1 MAKFINKK
9 EQVWDLQLTPHG
21 RYSLSVGGF
30 KPAYYAFYDDN
41 VIYDSRYA
49 DGDITE
55 PQNNIHKRIKEET
68 QYLESLTLFK
78 DLEMTSRT
86 EMGGA
91 VDFSNLNAL
100 SAMKN
105 PARNIFKFD
114 SAIGDAYL
122 DGGANK
128 APAWKVVALQS
139 TINGIATKDEAN
151 QQDVPQI
158 NVDAVYVKK
167 IKKAGSNTDPKIL
180 GSDPLN
186 IRDLNFST
194 KTFADNNII
203 VLEQRDPVFY
213 IEEVNTELLTHNFE
227 VEIFE
232 VFNSSITGDSLQRK
246 YFESYMPQI
255 EKGIMISPKRQKNP
269 TQNLTTDSVEY
280 YFDLLVDGE
289 VDRNLACRGAGTFNN
304 QSYYVNLD
312 FDCSESEDESVFY
325 DIYGSVTEPEICV
338 D

>member
-9 EQVWDLQLTPHG
+9 EQVYDLQLTPYG
-21 RYSLSVGGF
+21 RYLLSVGSF
-30 KPAYYAFYDDN
+30 KPIYYAFYDDN
-41 VIYDSRYA
+41 VVYDNRYTSNT
-49 DGDITE
+49 ISE
-55 PQNNIHKRIKEET
+55 PQNNIHKRIKDET
-68 QYLESLTLFK
+68 QYLESLTLFT

-86 EMGGA
+86 EMGGT
-91 VDFSNLNAL
+91 VDFFNLKGL
-100 SAMKN
+100 SAMKK
-105 PARNIFKFD
+105 PGRNVFKFD

-122 DGGANK
+122 DGGANI
-128 APAWKVVALQS
+128 APAWKIIALQS
-139 TINGIATKDEAN
+139 TISGAAAKDTAN
-151 QQDVPQI
+151 QQDIPQI
-158 NVDAVYVKK
+158 DVDAVYVKK
-167 IKKAGSNTDPKIL
+167 IKKAGGNTDPKIP

-232 VFNSSITGDSLQRK
+232 VFNSSITGESLQRK
-246 YFESYMPQI
+246 YFESYVPQI
-255 EKGIMISPKRQKNP
+255 EKGIMISPTRQKTP

-289 VDRNLACRGAGTFNN
+289 ADQNLACRGADMFNN

-312 FDCSESEDESVFY
+312 FDCSESKDESVFY
-325 DIYGSVTEPEICV
+325 DIYGSVTEPEICI